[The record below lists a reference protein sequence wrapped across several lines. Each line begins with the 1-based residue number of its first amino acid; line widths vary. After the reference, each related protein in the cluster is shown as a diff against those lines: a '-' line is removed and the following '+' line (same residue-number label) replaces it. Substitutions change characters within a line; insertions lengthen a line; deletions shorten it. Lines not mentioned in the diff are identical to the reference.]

1 MERQPLITGDGS
13 PTIFIP
19 ALNVTYHSRH
29 GALQESRHV
38 FIQEGLLPAVSASPA
53 SPLRILEM
61 GFGTGLNALLS
72 LLEANQ
78 RKISLHYTALEL
90 YPLSGEEAA
99 TLSYDDL
106 FENPANR
113 ASYRDLHHCA
123 WETDVQVSPHF
134 TLCKRKISMTA
145 FADDS
150 GFDLI
155 YYDAF
160 APSAQP
166 ELWTEEVFAL
176 LHNLSRPGA
185 LLVTYCSKG
194 SVRRAMQVAGWMVE
208 KRPGPPGK
216 REMVRGFRRVENG

>member
-1 MERQPLITGDGS
+1 MERLPLITGDGS

-19 ALNVTYHSRH
+19 ALDVTYHSRH

-38 FIQEGLLPAVSASPA
+38 FIREGLLPALSATSV

-72 LLEANQ
+72 LLEANE
-78 RKISLHYTALEL
+78 RKRNLHYTALEL
-90 YPLSGEEAA
+90 YPLSAEEAA
-99 TLSYDDL
+99 ALSYDTL
-106 FENPANR
+106 FENPDNR
-113 ASYRDLHHCA
+113 AVYRDLHQCA
-123 WETDVQVSPHF
+123 WETEVPVSPYF
-134 TLCKRKISMTA
+134 TLCKRNISMTA
-145 FADDS
+145 YTDDT

-160 APSAQP
+160 APAAQP
-166 ELWTEEVFAL
+166 DLWTEEVFSL
-176 LHNLSRPGA
+176 LFKLSRPGA

-194 SVRRAMQVAGWMVE
+194 SVRRAMQAAGWQVE

-216 REMVRGFRRVENG
+216 REMVRGFRAGSQ